1 MDAMSVIVRLVIVAF
16 SLLLVA
22 TPARA
27 QATPPRPGSVS
38 VSPPPTAAEAGF
50 QGFSIV
56 LVLGDVQ
63 DGATSDN
70 IPAGARAA
78 LGDLRDFLPYRSYR
92 VLDTAW
98 VLASSQTRQ
107 AVNSRLQ
114 GPDEQD
120 YEITLDRMPLPPSS
134 LQVRFAMRE
143 PDRNAERR
151 AAVADRE
158 AALKAE
164 LQELVA
170 AHSALESQLRKAE
183 GSQNRG
189 DADALRQRL
198 ADTEI
203 AIETR
208 QRQGRYAPGGATL
221 IDTSFTMSL
230 GETVVVGTSR
240 MRGGNKALIVLLTA
254 ATRGGK
260 PRE

>member
-1 MDAMSVIVRLVIVAF
+1 MSVIVRSIVAVG
-16 SLLLVA
+16 LVLA
-22 TPARA
+22 SSSVWAQTTPTSA
-27 QATPPRPGSVS
+27 
-38 VSPPPTAAEAGF
+38 F

-63 DGATSDN
+63 DAVTSDN
-70 IPAGARAA
+70 IPPGARAA
-78 LGDLRDFLPYRSYR
+78 LADLKDFLPYRSYR

-98 VLASSQTRQ
+98 VLASSTTRQ

-120 YEITLDRMPLPPSS
+120 YEVTLDRVPLPPSS

-151 AAVADRE
+151 AAIADRD

-164 LQELVA
+164 LQQLTAV
-170 AHSALESQLRKAE
+170 HDALESQLKKALAA
-183 GSQNRG
+183 QNRS
-189 DADALRQRL
+189 DADSLRNRL
-198 ADTEI
+198 ADTEV

-208 QRQGRYAPGGATL
+208 QKQARLPPGGATL
-221 IDTSFTMSL
+221 IDTSFNISL

-240 MRGGNKALIVLLTA
+240 VRGGNKALIVLLTA
-254 ATRGGK
+254 AARGAK
-260 PRE
+260 PKE